1 MIAKASIRYRRG
13 SAQKA
18 RLVADM
24 IRGKRVE
31 EALSILQFSRKF
43 VARDLA
49 KLLNSAV
56 ANAEQNPE
64 LRDVD
69 NLFISRITVDEG
81 PMMKRIQPRAMGRA
95 FRILKRSSHI
105 CLQLEEKRETGA

>member
-1 MIAKASIRYRRG
+1 MIAKASIKYRKG

-24 IRGKRVE
+24 IRGKGVE
-31 EALSILQFSRKF
+31 EALSILKFSRKSA
-43 VARDLA
+43 ARDMF
-49 KLLNSAV
+49 KLLSSAV

-69 NLFISRITVDEG
+69 NLFISRITVDGG
-81 PMMKRIQPRAMGRA
+81 PMMKRIQARAMGRA

-105 CLQLEEKRETGA
+105 SLQLEEKLEANA